1 MKPLPARV
9 FAERA
14 FGSDSEL
21 KVFARLGIFLAI
33 CAILYFGQSILI
45 PIVLAVLLTLLLA
58 PAVRFLQT
66 VGVPKMIAVT
76 AVVIV
81 SFAFL
86 FMLAA
91 VVGNTVANLAADL
104 PRYESNLRQKAQ
116 SLKLATSGSYTLR
129 RAANVLHDLQS
140 ELESQKPAGAAE
152 EVAVRPIPVE
162 VRDTKFGPFDP
173 VVSVVGLLIHPLT
186 QLGIVILMVTFILFN
201 REDLRNRLIRLAGTG
216 DIHRT
221 TSALDDAGERLS
233 RLFLTQLLV
242 NALTGAFI
250 GLCLALI
257 GVPGA
262 ILWGILTAF
271 LRFVPYVGTLLSS
284 IFPILIAIA
293 IGDGWT
299 LAIITAAIVI
309 ATEVT
314 VGQVLE
320 PLFFGKM
327 TGLSPVA
334 IVSSAAFWAALWGPV
349 GLLLSTPLTIVLLVL
364 GRNVEPLGFFEIL
377 LGSEPVLT
385 PDHSLYQRLLAEDPI
400 EAADQAHE
408 YEKEEKLDSF
418 VVEVAV
424 PALLLA
430 HRDHLRGVLD
440 KARET
445 AIAHTFSQMLDEV
458 WPEEPEGNENEG
470 EVLLIAAQGPLNFAA
485 TLAFSAYLRAKRIT
499 HVMLPQDAIA
509 PGKLP
514 PIDTSITR
522 FLCLCY
528 LSAPTEAQHRYVLR
542 RLESKLPAQ
551 SIISVAWEASADRA
565 KLQTPVNAATLL
577 PGQKTAP
584 ANRLQND
591 VATSEDEATQQPVA
605 A

>member
-1 MKPLPARV
+1 MKPLPVRV
-9 FAERA
+9 FAERVFA
-14 FGSDSEL
+14 SDSEL
-21 KVFARLGIFLAI
+21 KIFARLGIFLAI

-45 PIVLAVLLTLLLA
+45 PIVLAILLTLLLA
-58 PAVRFLQT
+58 PAVRFLQK

-76 AVVIV
+76 TVVII
-81 SFAFL
+81 SFACL
-86 FMLAA
+86 FILAA

-116 SLKLATSGSYTLR
+116 SLKLATSGSYTLQ

-140 ELESQKPAGAAE
+140 ELESQKPAG
-152 EVAVRPIPVE
+152 EVDAVRPIPVE

-173 VVSVVGLLIHPLT
+173 VVSVVGLLVHPLT

-201 REDLRNRLIRLAGTG
+201 REDLRNRLIRLAGIG

-221 TSALDDAGERLS
+221 TTALDEAGERLS

-242 NALTGAFI
+242 NTVTGAFI

-262 ILWGILTAF
+262 VLWGILTAF
-271 LRFVPYVGTLLSS
+271 LRFVPYVGTLMSS
-284 IFPILIAIA
+284 VFPILISIA
-293 IGDGWT
+293 VGDGWT
-299 LAIITAAIVI
+299 LAIMTAAIVI
-309 ATEVT
+309 ATEIT

-364 GRNVEPLGFFEIL
+364 GRNVEPLGIFEIL

-385 PDHSLYQRLLAEDPI
+385 PDHNLYQRLLAEDPI

-408 YEKEEKLDSF
+408 YEKDEKLHNF

-445 AIAHTFSQMLDEV
+445 AVAHTFSQMLDEV
-458 WPEEPEGNENEG
+458 WPEEPEGDENEV
-470 EVLLIAAQGPLNFAA
+470 EVLLIAAHGPLNFAA
-485 TLAFSAYLRAKRIT
+485 TLAFSAYLRAKHIR

-514 PIDTSITR
+514 PLDPSSTR

-528 LSAPTEAQHRYVLR
+528 LSAPSEAQHRYVLR
-542 RLESKLPAQ
+542 RLESKLPREA
-551 SIISVAWEASADRA
+551 IISVAWDTSADRA
-565 KLQTPVNAATLL
+565 QLQTPVNAATLL
-577 PGQKTAP
+577 PIEKMAL
-584 ANRLQND
+584 ADHLQEEG
-591 VATSEDEATQQPVA
+591 ATSEDELTQQPVA